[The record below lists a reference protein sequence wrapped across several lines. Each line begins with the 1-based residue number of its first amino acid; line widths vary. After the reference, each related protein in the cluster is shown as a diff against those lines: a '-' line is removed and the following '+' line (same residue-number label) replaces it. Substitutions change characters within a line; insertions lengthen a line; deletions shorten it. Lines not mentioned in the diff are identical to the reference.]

1 VYYSKWL
8 LGNDQLVSLLTW
20 AFLIPVMIGFLGLAK
35 LIRSFGKTKL
45 MIAGSLISIVGLLL
59 MALFPFSLGVAI
71 ASQIIKGIGQVPLL
85 GIVWALFPDTIEY
98 GEWKTGIRSE
108 GLLYSSGS
116 FAQKLGIGLGAA
128 LLSWVLALGNYNGS
142 LSTQPETA
150 LTAIRWSF
158 IYVPIATFILQLVIL
173 SFYDIDKKLPKIM
186 QDLENRKH

>member
-1 VYYSKWL
+1 
-8 LGNDQLVSLLTW
+8 
-20 AFLIPVMIGFLGLAK
+20 
-35 LIRSFGKTKL
+35 
-45 MIAGSLISIVGLLL
+45 